1 MIYYIKKALNI
12 IAACTAALVLIVL
25 AIAYGKAKIR
35 HAGRTAFAW
44 PPRVFLFSAIFN
56 TVLRRIFLSKL

>member
-25 AIAYGKAKIR
+25 AIAYVKA
-35 HAGRTAFAW
+35 
-44 PPRVFLFSAIFN
+44 
-56 TVLRRIFLSKL
+56 